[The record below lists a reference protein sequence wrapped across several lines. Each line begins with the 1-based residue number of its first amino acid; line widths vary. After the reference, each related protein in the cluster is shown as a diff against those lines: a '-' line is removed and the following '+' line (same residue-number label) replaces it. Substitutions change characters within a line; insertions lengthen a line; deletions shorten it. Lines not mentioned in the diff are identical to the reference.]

1 MATSDWMDMERQR
14 GISITSTVLR
24 FTHDGAIL
32 NLLDTPGH
40 RDFSEDTYRVLS
52 AVDCAVMVLDA
63 AKGVEEQTEKL
74 FQVCR
79 RRNTPL
85 LTFINKL
92 DRPGL
97 DPLGLLDDI
106 RDRIGIE
113 PTPVTWPVGDPGDF
127 RGVIDR
133 RNDSFHRFGRTA
145 RGATVAPEEIIAADR
160 GPVTGDVAW
169 HRAAEEVALLDELGA
184 GLDVGSFLA
193 GETTPVFFGSA
204 LTNFGVRLLLDA
216 IKAYAPAPQP
226 RTAVDDTERLL
237 DAPFSGFV
245 FKVQA
250 NMDPRHHDRI
260 AFLRVC
266 SGRFERGAV
275 ATNARTGRPFAMSYA
290 HHLFGQR
297 RETAEVAYPGD
308 IVGLVN
314 ALDLNIGDTLYG
326 DEPVRY
332 PPIPTFAP
340 EHFAVVRNKDAGRYK
355 QFRRS
360 LVQLEEEG
368 VIQVLRYPD
377 RGDQEPVLAAVGPM
391 QFEVVQHRLENE
403 FRVPVALH
411 ATDYVVARLTDE
423 PGEQALAVVRDASVL
438 HRSDGTPLALFKS
451 HFMLERFER
460 ENPEVKL
467 EKILAL

>member
-1 MATSDWMDMERQR
+1 MERQR
-14 GISITSTVLR
+14 GISITATVLR
-24 FTHDGAIL
+24 FVHNGAIM

-52 AVDCAVMVLDA
+52 AADCAVMVLDA

-92 DRPGL
+92 DRPAL

-127 RGVIDR
+127 RGVVDR
-133 RNDSFHRFGRTA
+133 RNESFHRFGRTA

-160 GPVTGDVAW
+160 SHVTGDVSW
-169 HRAAEEVALLDELGA
+169 ERASEETALLDELGSN
-184 GLDVGSFLA
+184 LDVETFLA

-216 IKAYAPAPQP
+216 IRIYAPAPRP
-226 RTAVDDTERLL
+226 RRSADGDERLL

-250 NMDPRHHDRI
+250 NMDPRHRDRI

-314 ALDLNIGDTLYG
+314 ASDVNIGDTLYV
-326 DEPVRY
+326 DEPISY

-340 EHFAVVRNKDAGRYK
+340 EHFMLVRNRDAGRYK
-355 QFRRS
+355 QFRKS

-368 VIQVLRYPD
+368 VIQVLRYPH

-391 QFEVVQHRLENE
+391 QFEVAQHRFEKE
-403 FRVPVALH
+403 FRVPVVLH
-411 ATDYVVARLTDE
+411 ATEYVVARLTDE
-423 PGEQALAVVRDASVL
+423 AGERALASVRDASVL
-438 HRSDGTPLALFKS
+438 HRSDGARLALFKS
-451 HFMLERFER
+451 HFMLERFVR
-460 ENPEVKL
+460 DHPEVTL
-467 EKILAL
+467 DRIVAL